1 MRRCTQEKTDQ
12 TGKGKHP
19 EDLWSKVFIENYAAE
34 IQARSEED
42 REEKE
47 EDRDRLM

>member
-1 MRRCTQEKTDQ
+1 MY
-12 TGKGKHP
+12 TGKDRSDGEEKASK
-19 EDLWSKVFIENYAAE
+19 DWWSKVFIENYAAE

-47 EDRDRLM
+47 EDRDRLR